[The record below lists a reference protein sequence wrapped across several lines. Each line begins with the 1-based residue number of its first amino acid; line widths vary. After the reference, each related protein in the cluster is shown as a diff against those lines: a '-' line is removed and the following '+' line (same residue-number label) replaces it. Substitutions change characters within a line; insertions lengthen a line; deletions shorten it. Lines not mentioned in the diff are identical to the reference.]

1 MKTFFDFRENRYSI
15 RKFQEMRQQKV
26 RTVRYGL
33 KTALYRAPQ
42 PWSLVP
48 ADLKS
53 LPNVNLFNQK

>member
-1 MKTFFDFRENRYSI
+1 
-15 RKFQEMRQQKV
+15 MRQQKV

-53 LPNVNLFNQK
+53 SPNVNLFNQK